1 MQQVAGSGLI
11 SSYLYDRQLNRATP
25 LVVDG
30 SGNPLSTGLNPCVS
44 GDGRYVFV
52 ETTVALVSN
61 DVNGYA
67 DVYRYEIAT
76 GVWTLVSVTAA
87 AVQGNQASSTPVSS
101 RDGRFVVFVSSA
113 SNLVP
118 NDTNGA
124 NDIFLKDLQTG
135 ALERVNLGNDQ
146 AQANGSTRRFGL
158 SDDGRY
164 VVFSSHATNLVAS
177 DPNGSTP
184 DVYVHDMLAK
194 STRQLSLD
202 AAGNQLG
209 GVEPAI
215 SADGRYVAFYDGGA
229 GQRLY
234 LVPR

>member
-1 MQQVAGSGLI
+1 M
-11 SSYLYDRQLNRATP
+11 
-25 LVVDG
+25 
-30 SGNPLSTGLNPCVS
+30 
-44 GDGRYVFV
+44 FV
-52 ETTVALVSN
+52 EPTVALLSN

-184 DVYVHDMLAK
+184 DVYVRDMLAK